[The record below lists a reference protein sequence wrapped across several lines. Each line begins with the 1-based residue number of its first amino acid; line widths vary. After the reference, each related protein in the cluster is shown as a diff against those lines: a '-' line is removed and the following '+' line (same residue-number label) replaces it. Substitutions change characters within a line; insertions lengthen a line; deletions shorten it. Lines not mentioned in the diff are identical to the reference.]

1 MASTNT
7 SAATVTAIAKSYGI
21 PPWLALDIA
30 QMESGMNPKAVGDH
44 GTSFGLFQLHKGGQ
58 LGNLTKQQA
67 FNATTNSQVGL
78 TAIKAGYLA
87 GVRHGYTGQ
96 VLLDYTAT
104 HSGHPDYLGRSYT
117 NLVEP
122 SYLPGLNAI
131 YAAHGGTKG
140 SGYPTGKSYGPAKA
154 NTSLL
159 KTLDNKMSVSGF
171 NPLKPTGAA
180 GTGFGIRLSMA
191 LFGLL
196 LILGAVLIIVNN
208 ARSAII

>member
-1 MASTNT
+1 MASTP
-7 SAATVTAIAKSYGI
+7 AAIVASTAKSYGI
-21 PPWLALDIA
+21 PTWLALDIA

-58 LGNLTKQQA
+58 LGNLSRQQA
-67 FNATTNSQVGL
+67 FNPATNASVGL
-78 TAIKAGYLA
+78 SAVRQGYLA

-96 VLLDYTAT
+96 TLLDYTAT
-104 HSGHPDYLGRSYT
+104 HSGHPDYLGRQYT

-131 YAAHGGTKG
+131 YAAHGGTTG
-140 SGYPTGKSYGPAKA
+140 TGYAAGKSYGAPTVPSYVLA
-154 NTSLL
+154 N
-159 KTLDNKMSVSGF
+159 LDNKSKVSGF